1 MRALLTWLDVHG
13 AAVQGAAAV
22 VQAGAALVTVVL
34 IRVTTKYV
42 RLTEQLARAAT
53 DEEQYRQIAAR
64 GRRAELAGLLDRLR
78 QSVGGDR
85 SGADAAHAPAA
96 DPALADRASDEQ
108 GLRRRRFASI
118 LRRSRRHPRGVH
130 VEHRSTLR
138 LGPHGF
144 AGCLERENRRAAEA
158 GARRRRGFWS
168 QRLRPPSKEA

>member
-1 MRALLTWLDVHG
+1 VRALLTWLDVHG

-22 VQAGAALVTVVL
+22 VQAGAALVTVVLTVVL

-85 SGADAAHAPAA
+85 
-96 DPALADRASDEQ
+96 
-108 GLRRRRFASI
+108 RRRGRGPRTRGRSCP
-118 LRRSRRHPRGVH
+118 RRSRFGRAGPCAAAASPASCVDPAA
-130 VEHRSTLR
+130 VPAASTSSTVARS
-138 LGPHGF
+138 G
-144 AGCLERENRRAAEA
+144 
-158 GARRRRGFWS
+158 
-168 QRLRPPSKEA
+168 

>member
-108 GLRRRRFASI
+108 GRAPPPLRQHPASI
-118 LRRSRRHPRGVH
+118 PPPSPPR
-130 VEHRSTLR
+130 
-138 LGPHGF
+138 P
-144 AGCLERENRRAAEA
+144 RRA
-158 GARRRRGFWS
+158 
-168 QRLRPPSKEA
+168 P

>member
-1 MRALLTWLDVHG
+1 MRALPRWLDVHG

-108 GLRRRRFASI
+108 GRAPPPLRQHPASI
-118 LRRSRRHPRGVH
+118 PPPSPPR
-130 VEHRSTLR
+130 
-138 LGPHGF
+138 P
-144 AGCLERENRRAAEA
+144 RRA
-158 GARRRRGFWS
+158 
-168 QRLRPPSKEA
+168 P